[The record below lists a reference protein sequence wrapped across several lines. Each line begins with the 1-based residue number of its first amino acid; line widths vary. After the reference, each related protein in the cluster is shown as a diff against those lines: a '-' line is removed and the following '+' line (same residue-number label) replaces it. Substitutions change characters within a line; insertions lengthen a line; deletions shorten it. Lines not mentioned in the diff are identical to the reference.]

1 MKHILFLALVCL
13 CAGCAQEDAY
23 TKRWNDM
30 WYDMAFRRHYQH
42 QICLANRARAT
53 RDPMP
58 KRIAVRE
65 RAEPERIMVRSN
77 PQAEAES
84 ARIAALDQR
93 LQMLEEALKTNA
105 STTNANQEIILGHI
119 RELKQQLQQQEQ
131 QRSETTSQQQTIS
144 AIIPPGK

>member
-13 CAGCAQEDAY
+13 YAGCAGQDAY

-30 WYDMAFRRHYQH
+30 WYDMAFRKYYEH
-42 QICLANRARAT
+42 QICLANRARA
-53 RDPMP
+53 RKDPVV
-58 KRIAVRE
+58 KRVAVRE
-65 RAEPERIMVRSN
+65 RAQPERIMVHSN
-77 PQAEAES
+77 PDAEAQS

-105 STTNANQEIILGHI
+105 STTNANQEMILGQI
-119 RELKQQLQQQEQ
+119 RELKQEIQQKQ
-131 QRSETTSQQQTIS
+131 QRPETVSQQQTIS